1 MLYLILKLPAMKPSV
16 FFLFA
21 AALISAAFAPPKEK
35 KLVIGYVFGRKPLD
49 MTLIDAHKLTHINY
63 AFAVIEGTEVVPSNG
78 NRHDSINIPALI
90 ALKRQNPDLQI
101 LISIGGWGGS
111 GAFSDAALTPESR
124 SAFTR
129 SAISYM
135 QRWGFDGIDID
146 WEYPG
151 QPGAGNPY
159 RAEDKQHFTLML
171 QSLREGLDSL
181 ARITGETH
189 YALTIAAGAGA
200 RFLEHTDMAEAAR
213 YLDFIN
219 IMTYDFTGSWSL
231 RTGHHTNLFAST
243 TGPGSVTDTRKSVD
257 LMLAQGIPA
266 GKLVIGAAF
275 YGKSWRLGSSNGHG
289 LNTDALSAGREFRY
303 HEIRDSLLAK
313 AGYQRHWDA
322 EARAPYLFHP
332 DSLVFVTYDD
342 PKSIRHKVKYVRKHG
357 RRGVMSWE
365 YYGDRRGELV
375 GVMDRA
381 R

>member
-1 MLYLILKLPAMKPSV
+1 MKPSV

-159 RAEDKQHFTLML
+159 R
-171 QSLREGLDSL
+171 
-181 ARITGETH
+181 
-189 YALTIAAGAGA
+189 
-200 RFLEHTDMAEAAR
+200 
-213 YLDFIN
+213 
-219 IMTYDFTGSWSL
+219 
-231 RTGHHTNLFAST
+231 
-243 TGPGSVTDTRKSVD
+243 
-257 LMLAQGIPA
+257 
-266 GKLVIGAAF
+266 
-275 YGKSWRLGSSNGHG
+275 
-289 LNTDALSAGREFRY
+289 
-303 HEIRDSLLAK
+303 
-313 AGYQRHWDA
+313 
-322 EARAPYLFHP
+322 
-332 DSLVFVTYDD
+332 
-342 PKSIRHKVKYVRKHG
+342 
-357 RRGVMSWE
+357 
-365 YYGDRRGELV
+365 
-375 GVMDRA
+375 
-381 R
+381 